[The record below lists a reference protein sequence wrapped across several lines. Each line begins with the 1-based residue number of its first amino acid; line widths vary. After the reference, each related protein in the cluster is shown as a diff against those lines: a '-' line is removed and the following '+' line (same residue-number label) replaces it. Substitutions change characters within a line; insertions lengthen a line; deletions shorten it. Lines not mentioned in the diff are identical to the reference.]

1 MARKQRIN
9 FAKLPWQGQL
19 FTPLQ
24 GPVGK
29 QFVEGDPFL
38 RSQLDRTLWHDE
50 VTDTYVGSNHQ
61 IVTRADSRAREL
73 SHGAVRVVTLQDT
86 EHPTLK
92 QMIYQRNYVDVPEA
106 IIQTQEG
113 EFAKQIAEI
122 AAQRNIPFNLPCK
135 VTDLD
140 VTADG
145 EYIARPNFVLTQ
157 HPSLNSENNRKRFSR
172 MENGFPVFD
181 EKGEYIWYLRRDS
194 SAGVYRNSSL
204 GVSGSIA
211 DFGGSDFLI
220 STFPGASALPASAGN
235 P

>member
-1 MARKQRIN
+1 M
-9 FAKLPWQGQL
+9 
-19 FTPLQ
+19 
-24 GPVGK
+24 
-29 QFVEGDPFL
+29 

-122 AAQRNIPFNLPCK
+122 VAQRNIPLSLPCK
-135 VTDLD
+135 VTGLDLT
-140 VTADG
+140 VDG
-145 EYIARPNFVLTQ
+145 KYIVRPDFALTQ
-157 HPSLNSENNRKRFSR
+157 HPSLNFENNRKRFSR
-172 MENGFPVFD
+172 MENGFPVFED
-181 EKGEYIWYLRRDS
+181 NGEYTWYLRNDS
-194 SAGVYRNSSL
+194 SAWVCR
-204 GVSGSIA
+204 SGSLDAVGDDA
-211 DFGGSDFLI
+211 DFDNSNTNGLVVLTADAV
-220 STFPGASALPASAGN
+220 GAPEIFESFVRKLKEERETQLVLFAERYETARQLLLGKK
-235 P
+235 